1 MRNRG
6 FSLFVPQATDPR
18 QANAG
23 QNKKKVIGSIAL
35 GQGTLFVV
43 QLFSLVI
50 VEDYFALHIQA
61 LRILFVIL
69 SHQII
74 L

>member
-6 FSLFVPQATDPR
+6 FSLLVPQAATPC
-18 QANAG
+18 QASAG

-35 GQGTLFVV
+35 GQGTLLVV

-50 VEDYFALHIQA
+50 VEDYFALHIQ
-61 LRILFVIL
+61 LYRFY
-69 SHQII
+69 S
-74 L
+74 